1 MKSVMEYIY
10 IYIYIYIHT
19 YIYSIYV
26 YECSC
31 KQCYVTVILM
41 TFYKVLF

>member
-1 MKSVMEYIY
+1 MMEHIY
-10 IYIYIYIHT
+10 THE

-31 KQCYVTVILM
+31 KQCYVRVTLM
-41 TFYKVLF
+41 THLQSNFLKSK